1 MKYEVKNFDNETLGE
16 IDLAPEV
23 FSAPLRQDILARVVH
38 WQLAKRRSG
47 NHATKGISQISGT
60 TKKPWKQKG
69 TGRARAG
76 SLRAPQMRGGATIF
90 GPLTR
95 DHGYDL
101 QKKVRRL
108 ALKVALSSKL
118 ASGELLVV
126 ENLNAN
132 TQKTKELTQKIKAL
146 GLRSA
151 LIIDGIEVN
160 KDFAR
165 TASNIVGVDVLPQ
178 QGINVYDI
186 LRHEHLV
193 LTRAAVENLE
203 SRLK

>member
-1 MKYEVKNFDNETLGE
+1 MKYEVRNFENKKVGE
-16 IDLAPEV
+16 VQLDPEI
-23 FSAPLRQDILARVVH
+23 FSAPLRQDILARMVH
-38 WQLAKRRSG
+38 WQLAKRRAGTHS
-47 NHATKGISQISGT
+47 TKGVSDISGT

-76 SLRAPQMRGGATIF
+76 SLRSPQFRGGAVIF
-90 GPLTR
+90 GPHPR
-95 DHGYDL
+95 DHSYDL
-101 QKKVRRL
+101 PKKVRQM
-108 ALKVALSSKL
+108 ALRTALSSKA
-118 ASGELLVV
+118 ASGGLLIV
-126 ENLNAN
+126 EDLNAG
-132 TQKTKELTQKIKAL
+132 TTKTKELVKKFETL

-151 LIIDGIEVN
+151 LIIDGAEVN

-165 TASNIVGVDVLPQ
+165 TAANLPGVDVLPQ

-193 LTRAAVENLE
+193 LTKAAIENLE

>member
-1 MKYEVKNFDNETLGE
+1 MKYEVRNFDNKKVGE
-16 IDLAPEV
+16 IQLNPDI
-23 FSAPLRQDILARVVH
+23 FSAPLRQDILARMVH
-38 WQLAKRRSG
+38 WQLAKRRAGTHS
-47 NHATKGISQISGT
+47 TKGISDISGT
-60 TKKPWKQKG
+60 TKKPWRQKG

-76 SLRAPQMRGGATIF
+76 SLRSPQFRGGATIF
-90 GPLTR
+90 GPQPR
-95 DHGYDL
+95 DHGYNL
-101 QKKVRRL
+101 PKKVRQL
-108 ALKVALSSKL
+108 ALKTALSSKV

-126 ENLNAN
+126 EDLNFGAK
-132 TQKTKELTQKIKAL
+132 KTKELVKKFSGL

-151 LIIDGIEVN
+151 LIIDGAEVN

-165 TASNIVGVDVLPQ
+165 TAANLPGVDVLPQ

-193 LTRAAVENLE
+193 LTKAAVENLE

>member
-1 MKYEVKNFDNETLGE
+1 MKYEVRNFDNTKVGEVTLNPD
-16 IDLAPEV
+16 I
-23 FSAPLRQDILARVVH
+23 FSSPLRQDILARMVH

-47 NHATKGISQISGT
+47 THATKGVSQISGT
-60 TKKPWKQKG
+60 TKKPWRQKG

-76 SLRAPQMRGGATIF
+76 SLRSPQFRGGATIF
-90 GPLTR
+90 GPVPR
-95 DHGYDL
+95 DHGYSL
-101 QKKVRRL
+101 PKKVRQL
-108 ALKVALSSKL
+108 ALKTALSTKV
-118 ASGELLVV
+118 ASGALLIV
-126 ENLNAN
+126 EDLNAGIKK
-132 TQKTKELTQKIKAL
+132 TQDLAKKLRTL

-151 LIIDGIEVN
+151 LIIDGAEVN

-165 TASNIVGVDVLPQ
+165 TAANFPGVDVLPQ

-193 LTRAAVENLE
+193 LTKAAIENLE

>member
-1 MKYEVKNFDNETLGE
+1 MKYEVRDFDNKKVGE
-16 IDLAPEV
+16 IQLDADI
-23 FSAPLRQDILARVVH
+23 FSVPLRQDILARMVH

-47 NHATKGISQISGT
+47 THATKGVSQISGT
-60 TKKPWKQKG
+60 TKKPWRQKG
-69 TGRARAG
+69 TGRARHG
-76 SLRAPQMRGGATIF
+76 SLRSPQFRGGATIF
-90 GPLTR
+90 GPLPR

-101 QKKVRRL
+101 PKKVRKL
-108 ALKVALSSKL
+108 ALKTALSSKV
-118 ASGELLVV
+118 ASGELLIV
-126 ENLNAN
+126 ESLN
-132 TQKTKELTQKIKAL
+132 TGITKTKELLQKFIGL

-151 LIIDGIEVN
+151 LIIDGEEVN

-165 TASNIVGVDVLPQ
+165 STANLPGVDVLPQ

-193 LTRAAVENLE
+193 LTKAAIQNLE

>member
-1 MKYEVKNFDNETLGE
+1 MKYEVRDFDNKKIGE
-16 IDLAPEV
+16 VQLNSEI
-23 FSAPLRQDILARVVH
+23 FSIPLRQDILARMVH

-47 NHATKGISQISGT
+47 NHSTKGISQISGT
-60 TKKPWKQKG
+60 TRKPWKQKG

-76 SLRAPQMRGGATIF
+76 SLRSPQFRGGAVIF

-95 DHGYDL
+95 DHGYKL
-101 QKKVRRL
+101 PKKVRQL
-108 ALKVALSSKL
+108 ALKTALSSKV
-118 ASGELLVV
+118 ASGELLIV
-126 ENLNAN
+126 ENLNMGI
-132 TQKTKELTQKIKAL
+132 TKTKDLVKKFIAL

-151 LIIDGIEVN
+151 LIIDGEEVN

-165 TASNIVGVDVLPQ
+165 TAANLPGVDVLPQ

-193 LTRAAVENLE
+193 LTKAAIQNLE